1 MNKLRTARVLM
12 IATMVVIVAFQAYW
26 IRKLFAEEKENF
38 KKSTDIIFKES
49 MYRLQAERFAGDSTM
64 MYRALPADNLFM
76 KDVMSTVQKVQV
88 LKDSS
93 TAPRVMISMST
104 NSEMRGFAGDSGIA
118 RIKSDTTLF
127 VNGKEK
133 GKPIAI
139 ERLLR
144 HNQTLNDT
152 IPVKRIDSLYTAML
166 AKEGINVSYN
176 IVRIDPTITKDS
188 GMKQFTIRI
197 DEPAKAFTTKRV
209 PVGFLSPT
217 FYRAEFAT
225 PTMFLMKKISLP
237 ILLSVLMIALT
248 TLSFIFIYRN
258 LVAQKRLTAIK
269 NEFIGNITH
278 ELKTPISTVSVAIEA
293 MKNFNAL
300 QSPERTQEYLGIA
313 SLELNRL
320 SLLVD
325 KVLRLSMFETQQ
337 VELKYEWFDLK
348 ELVEE
353 VIASMQLQFEKHGAD
368 VKLHSQSDDFSI
380 SIMADR
386 MHITSVVYNLLDNA
400 LKYSKEKP
408 QIDIGI
414 EAKANQIILQ
424 VKDNGIGIPA
434 SYKDKVFDKFFRVPH
449 GDKHNIKGYGLGLS
463 YVAHIIAQHKGTVN
477 IESEE
482 GKGTTFIIKLPK
494 ENAGS

>member
-1 MNKLRTARVLM
+1 M
-12 IATMVVIVAFQAYW
+12 IVIIAFQSYW
-26 IRKLFAEEKENF
+26 IHKLFIEEKENF

-49 MYRLQAERFAGDSTM
+49 MYRLQAERFTGDSLTF
-64 MYRALPADNLFM
+64 RGVPDDNLFM
-76 KDVMSTVQKVQV
+76 KDVISSVKRVQV
-88 LKDSS
+88 NKDSG
-93 TAPRVMISMST
+93 PRVMISLNT
-104 NSEMRGFAGDSGIA
+104 NARLTFPDDDIA
-118 RIKSDTTLF
+118 LKGTRNDTTVF
-127 VNGKEK
+127 VDARKRGTSAVGVEK
-133 GKPIAI
+133 FIK
-139 ERLLR
+139 
-144 HNQTLNDT
+144 HDVMLNDT
-152 IPVKRIDSLYTAML
+152 IPVKRIDSLYAVML
-166 AKEGINVSYN
+166 SKEGINVGYN
-176 IVRIDPTITKDS
+176 IIRIDPAIIKDT
-188 GMKQFTIRI
+188 GIVHVKFTT
-197 DEPAKAFTTKRV
+197 DDPVKGFTTKRV

-217 FYRAEFAT
+217 FYRAEFDT
-225 PTMFLMKKISLP
+225 PTAYLLKKISLP
-237 ILLSVLMIALT
+237 VLLSVLLIGLT
-248 TLSFIFIYRN
+248 ALSFIFIYRN

-300 QSPERTQEYLGIA
+300 QNPERTQEYLGIA
-313 SLELNRL
+313 SQELNRL

-353 VIASMQLQFEKHGAD
+353 VMASMQLQFERYGAD
-368 VKLHSQSDDFSI
+368 VQLHSQSDDFSI
-380 SIMADR
+380 AIMADR
-386 MHITSVVYNLLDNA
+386 MHITSVIYNLLDNA

-408 QIDIGI
+408 QITINI
-414 EAKANQIILQ
+414 EAKDEQVILQ

-463 YVAHIIAQHKGTVN
+463 YVAHIIAQHKGTVD

>member
-49 MYRLQAERFAGDSTM
+49 MYRLQADRFTGDGTVIL
-64 MYRALPADNLFM
+64 RDLPPDNLFM
-76 KDVMSTVQKVQV
+76 KDVISTVRKVE
-88 LKDSS
+88 LNKDSGNVS
-93 TAPRVMISMST
+93 RVVINMST
-104 NSEMRGFAGDSGIA
+104 NSEVRGFAGDSGIA
-118 RIKSDTTLF
+118 KIKADTMVF
-127 VNGKEK
+127 VDKARPALGVEK
-133 GKPIAI
+133 F
-139 ERLLR
+139 LR

-152 IPVKRIDSLYTAML
+152 IPIKRIDSLYAVML
-166 AKEGINVSYN
+166 KKEGINVKYT
-176 IVRIDPTITKDS
+176 IARIDPIIKKDS
-188 GMKQFTIRI
+188 GMKQFTIKI
-197 DEPAKAFTTKRV
+197 DDPTNAAFTTKRV
-209 PVGFLSPT
+209 PVGFMSPT
-217 FYRAEFAT
+217 FYRAEFET
-225 PTMFLMKKISLP
+225 PTMFLLKKISLP
-237 ILLSVLMIALT
+237 ILLSVLLIGLT
-248 TLSFIFIYRN
+248 ALSFIFIYRN

-313 SLELNRL
+313 SQELNRL

-353 VIASMQLQFEKHGAD
+353 VMASMQLQFERHGAD

-380 SIMADR
+380 AIMADR

-400 LKYSKEKP
+400 LKYSKGKP

-414 EAKANQIILQ
+414 EAKGNQVMLQ

-463 YVAHIIAQHKGTVN
+463 YVAHIIAQHNGTVD

-494 ENAGS
+494 ENASS